1 MPAISHL
8 NGSRKRLA
16 RGFGI
21 DATAVTTHDLRAR
34 MLSQPPGYGLGLT
47 IREQVDHLAL
57 LQIAED
63 RAVAVTLLPCPV
75 VDPKHAWRCDRC
87 SRGSMVELTEQR

>member
-16 RGFGI
+16 RGFGV
-21 DATAVTTHDLRAR
+21 DATAVTTHDLRVR

-47 IREQVDHLAL
+47 IGSRS
-57 LQIAED
+57 I
-63 RAVAVTLLPCPV
+63 TL
-75 VDPKHAWRCDRC
+75 RF
-87 SRGSMVELTEQR
+87 SRSQRIVP